1 MAEAIGADVGMTDRL
16 LGAIKAGDAVGASAL
31 LEREP
36 GLANS
41 RGSGGLSPIMLAT
54 YVGRPDLVELLLA
67 SGAEVD
73 VFAAAARGD
82 VGRLEALL
90 AADAAHVEARSPD
103 GWTPLHLAAHFGHK
117 RAARAL
123 LDRGAAPD
131 ARSGNAMLNTPLH
144 AALAG
149 RHADVAEL
157 LLAYGAAVNA
167 TQHGGFTA
175 LHAAAQHGDL
185 RLAELLLAHGADASA
200 ATDDGRTALMMADE
214 RGHAEVA
221 DLVRRRAE
229 AA

>member
-1 MAEAIGADVGMTDRL
+1 MTEAIGADTGMTDRL
-16 LGAIKAGDAVGASAL
+16 FGCIRAGDAAGAGAL
-31 LEREP
+31 LERQP

-41 RGSGGLSPIMLAT
+41 RGSGGLTPIMLAT
-54 YVGRPDLVELLLA
+54 YVGRPDLVELLVA
-67 SGAEVD
+67 RGAEVD

-90 AADAAHVEARSPD
+90 AADPALAEAHSPD
-103 GWTPLHLAAHFGHK
+103 GWTPLHLAAHFGHG
-117 RAARAL
+117 RAVRAL
-123 LDRGAAPD
+123 LDRGADPN
-131 ARSGNAMLNTPLH
+131 ARSANTMANTPLH

-175 LHAAAQHGDL
+175 LHAAAQHGAL
-185 RLAELLLAHGADASA
+185 ALAELLLAHGADASA
-200 ATDDGRTALMMADE
+200 ATDDGRTALTMADE
-214 RGHAEVA
+214 RGHAAVA